1 VKPYII
7 ITLTTFSDLNTDT
20 FGADLYSTIKE
31 VEPRLLPQQAGWLGT
46 LSCNVSSAEDFA
58 SVWRKDRQFYTSER
72 RGGKKR
78 GTGNYCPVEWA
89 RQSAIKSKGNIVH
102 RGLKYSNQ
110 TGGMVLRSEWRKRV
124 DWLGLFLELCLLTK
138 AAHGMLHIFT
148 PEEVAQL
155 DPREHSQYLREGF
168 HGQQAFTYSIDP
180 YGIRRAPG
188 PGDPNLLTFRQV
200 PDLTWA
206 TWLGTN
212 FNGQYEARSLMDIV
226 ANNTETKDGL
236 LFTITDQLSDVLR
249 DFQAFQ
255 KEREFVKERGFPK
268 TFFPDR

>member
-1 VKPYII
+1 MKPYVII
-7 ITLTTFSDLNTDT
+7 ALTTLYDLNTEQ
-20 FGADLYSTIKE
+20 FGEALYSTIGG
-31 VEPRLLPQQAGWLGT
+31 VEPKLLPQKAGWLGR
-46 LSCNVSSAEDFA
+46 LSSDIASAADFA
-58 SVWRKDRQFYTSER
+58 SLWGKDRQMYTSER

-78 GTGNYCPVEWA
+78 GTGIYCPVEWA
-89 RQSAIKSKGNIVH
+89 RPSAIKSKGNIIH
-102 RGLKYSNQ
+102 PGLKYSNQ
-110 TGGMVLRSEWRKRV
+110 TGGMVLRSEWRERV
-124 DWLGLFLELCLLTK
+124 DWLGLFRELCLLTK

-148 PEEVAQL
+148 PEEVTQL

-212 FNGQYEARSLMDIV
+212 FNDQYEARGLMDIV
-226 ANNTETKDGL
+226 ANNTEIKDGL
-236 LFTITDQLSDVLR
+236 LFTITDQLRDVLR